1 MKLNSFFIVTTFL
14 LCTGLI
20 QAQELTIGEA
30 INKAGRQR
38 MLSQK
43 MTKCYMMIGSDVKV
57 EAARKE
63 LDGAVALFE
72 EQFLELEDFSPS
84 AKVGERLAE
93 VYDLWMPFR
102 LKVIAQPEVSEAA
115 ALIDESSVLLAKCN
129 EVVLALEEYARVKAA
144 RLVNISGRQ
153 RMLSQRIAMLY
164 LAYAWEVP
172 NGSIYK
178 ELSTSKTQFEEALE
192 ELVASSFNTVEISS
206 RLAKVESQW
215 DFSKMTFDVKS
226 NKLMPSVMTV
236 TANSI
241 LKKMNTITGMYAQ
254 VADGKQKVATAR

>member
-1 MKLNSFFIVTTFL
+1 MKLNSFFVALAL
-14 LCTGLI
+14 LFAGLI

-43 MTKCYMMIGSDVKV
+43 MTKCYMMLGSNVKT

-63 LDGAVALFE
+63 MDDAMALFE
-72 EQFLELEDFSPS
+72 EQFLELEEYAPTP
-84 AKVGERLAE
+84 KVEEKL
-93 VYDLWMPFR
+93 V
-102 LKVIAQPEVSEAA
+102 EVSELWRPFRIKVISDPSLGEAA
-115 ALIDESSVLLAKCN
+115 SLIEECTALLSKCN
-129 EVVLALEEYARVKAA
+129 DVVLALEEFAKTKAA

-172 NGSIYK
+172 KSDIYEQMQSAKQQFEDALK
-178 ELSTSKTQFEEALE
+178 ELS
-192 ELVASSFNTVEISS
+192 ASRLNTPDIKKS
-206 RLAKVESQW
+206 LAKVSSQW
-215 DFSKMTFDVKS
+215 EFSKMTFDVKS
-226 NKLMPSVMTV
+226 SRMMPAVMTV

-241 LKKMNTITGMYAQ
+241 LKKMNTITGMYAT
-254 VADGKQKVATAR
+254 VANGQDVAFR

>member
-1 MKLNSFFIVTTFL
+1 M
-14 LCTGLI
+14 
-20 QAQELTIGEA
+20 QAQELTMGEA

-43 MTKCYMMIGSDVKV
+43 MTKCYMMIGSNVKT

-63 LDGAVALFE
+63 MDAAMALFE
-72 EQFLELEDFSPS
+72 EQFLELEEFAPS
-84 AKVGERLAE
+84 AKVGEELAE
-93 VYDLWMPFR
+93 VYELWMPFR
-102 LKVIAQPEVSEAA
+102 IKVIGEPDADEAA
-115 ALIDESSVLLAKCN
+115 SLIDECTALLKNCN
-129 EVVLALEEYARVKAA
+129 DVVVALEEHAKTKAA

-164 LAYAWEVP
+164 LAYAWKVP
-172 NGSIYK
+172 NSSIYK
-178 ELSTSKTQFEEALE
+178 ELSTAKTQFEEALT
-192 ELVASSFNTVEISS
+192 ELSASKFNTDEITTN
-206 RLAKVESQW
+206 LAKVESQW

-226 NKLMPSVMTV
+226 NRLMPSVMTV

-254 VADGKQKVATAR
+254 VADGKQKVAAR

>member
-1 MKLNSFFIVTTFL
+1 MKLNSIFTVMSL
-14 LCTGLI
+14 LLSIGLL
-20 QAQELTIGEA
+20 QAQDLTMGEA

-43 MTKCYMMIGSDVKV
+43 MTKCYMMIGSNVKT

-63 LDGAVALFE
+63 MDAAMALFE
-72 EQFLELEDFSPS
+72 EQFMELEEFSPS
-84 AKVGERLAE
+84 AKIGEELAE
-93 VYDLWMPFR
+93 VYELWVPFR
-102 LKVIAQPEVSEAA
+102 LKVIAEPDVNDAA
-115 ALIDESSVLLAKCN
+115 SMIDECTALLKSCN
-129 EVVLALEEYARVKAA
+129 DVVVALEEHAKTKAA

-172 NGSIYK
+172 NSSIYK
-178 ELSTSKTQFEEALE
+178 EMYTSKTQFEEALA
-192 ELVASSFNTVEISS
+192 ELSASRLNTSEITNN
-206 RLAKVESQW
+206 LAKVESQW

-226 NKLMPSVMTV
+226 NRLMPSVMTV

-241 LKKMNTITGMYAQ
+241 LKKMNAITGMYAQ
-254 VADGKQKVATAR
+254 VADRKQKVATR